1 MLFRRLSVQPEPLDD
16 GEYDSDASDDDVTEH
31 ELIDAAKAA
40 ASGDI
45 EVLEFLLVTICVQFQ
60 TITDTKLSLY
70 HSNLQYYRLFRRHLY
85 VLEEQ

>member
-45 EVLEFLLVTICVQFQ
+45 EVLVFLFSFCHCTGMCA
-60 TITDTKLSLY
+60 T
-70 HSNLQYYRLFRRHLY
+70 SNHYWH
-85 VLEEQ
+85 